1 METTET
7 PVRRTRQ
14 RPVSNAAPAP
24 REDAEMQDIKSW
36 LQSLG
41 STEMQVKVR
50 RLSPKTYKG
59 VNTEGNV
66 GTYHEAITEEEI
78 AAEHGGG
85 TYQIVVHNRRA
96 NGSMQYVQMR
106 RINIAGVPKLEG
118 LVPDE
123 GPTAAPISAGE
134 NGGLASQA
142 MGTMQALLKEERAAK
157 SNNGFDPRMIQM
169 IQAPVMEQ
177 VAAMRESNAELRRAL
192 DEKDARIMALID
204 RKPDTSFQNDM
215 IKNMWGN
222 ESSRLES
229 LRAQHE
235 SEIRQLRAAH
245 QDELSRARDQ
255 GREDLKDRSRG
266 HEREIDAI
274 KESMRAQIE
283 SSKNAYEVRIDG
295 LKMEIGRLTAEL
307 AQAKGEIG
315 ELRAKKDKTIVE
327 QANDIVQVQEAFKS
341 LGVGG
346 AKDEDD
352 DSDKPWYERMATR
365 VMENPEAI
373 GQLIGGVRQ
382 NVAPPPQPQLPPPGQ
397 PFQGPD
403 GKVYVTR
410 PDGKVQRI
418 NPGVPAVK
426 RARAAAAKA
435 AIAEKNEGPK
445 PPDPAELAIA
455 IEFMES
461 AFGNGTTPEQFA
473 GSVRSMIS
481 SDIIAYIEKVGID
494 EILNKASLSPTSPLR
509 NQAGRNWIRKVAEIL
524 LSGS

>member
-1 METTET
+1 MSSVA
-7 PVRRTRQ
+7 P
-14 RPVSNAAPAP
+14 AAP
-24 REDAEMQDIKSW
+24 RDDAETQDIKSW

-41 STEMQVKVR
+41 SSEMQVKVR

-66 GTYHEAITEEEI
+66 GTYHEAITEEQI
-78 AAEHGGG
+78 AEEHGGG
-85 TYQIVVHNRRA
+85 AYQIVVHNRRA

-106 RINIAGVPKLEG
+106 RINIAGVPKLDG
-118 LVPDE
+118 LVE
-123 GPTAAPISAGE
+123 ESNVTPIAAGE

-142 MGTMQALLKEERAAK
+142 MGTMQMLLKEERAAK
-157 SNNGFDPRMIQM
+157 NNGNNGFDPRMLQM

-177 VAAMRESNAELRRAL
+177 VSAMREANAELRRAL
-192 DEKDARIMALID
+192 DEKDARIMTLID
-204 RKPDTSFQNDM
+204 RKPDNSFQNDM

-235 SEIRQLRAAH
+235 SEMRQLRVAH
-245 QDELSRARDQ
+245 QDELNRVRDQ

-274 KESMRAQIE
+274 KESMRSQID
-283 SSKNAYEVRIDG
+283 SNKNAHEVRIDG
-295 LKMEIGRLTAEL
+295 LKMEITRLTMDL

-315 ELRAKKDKTIVE
+315 ELRAKKDKTLTE
-327 QANDIVQVQEAFKS
+327 QAEEIVKVNDAFKA

-346 AKDEDD
+346 GGKDEDD

-382 NVAPPPQPQLPPPGQ
+382 NVAPQQPQLPPPGQ

-418 NPGVPAVK
+418 NPGVPAVR
-426 RARAAAAKA
+426 RAKAAAAKA

-455 IEFMES
+455 VEFMES

-481 SDIIAYIEKVGID
+481 SDILAYIEKVGID
-494 EILNKASLSPTSPLR
+494 EILNNATLAQGSPLR
-509 NQAGRNWIRKVAEIL
+509 SQAARNWLRKVAEIL
-524 LSGS
+524 LSGG